1 MGSMDTYHKNE
12 HKGKYF
18 PLLSSMRNSTHDHEG
33 PLPFCK
39 QNRNDTF
46 SIEMAVL
53 TYVEISS

>member
-46 SIEMAVL
+46 SI
-53 TYVEISS
+53 